1 MMGRIIGGVIG
12 TAISRQKRNNP
23 VAGAVIG
30 AGAMF
35 VARRIFPARYAALAA
50 TAAAAYVTKKWAD
63 RNLSDPRTDGATGT
77 VNPATNAGI
86 TTGTTRGTTTGPA
99 AKIGTEKSATA
110 ASTQPMATTPPPA
123 NSSAS

>member
-1 MMGRIIGGVIG
+1 MIGRIIGGVIG

-63 RNLSDPRTDGATGT
+63 RNLTDPRTDTATPIAPAGAAT
-77 VNPATNAGI
+77 PAT
-86 TTGTTRGTTTGPA
+86 PA
-99 AKIGTEKSATA
+99 KPPIAPSSPAT
-110 ASTQPMATTPPPA
+110 PTP
-123 NSSAS
+123 

>member
-63 RNLSDPRTDGATGT
+63 RNLTDPRTDTTTPAAAPAGAATT
-77 VNPATNAGI
+77 ATPAKPPIAPSSPAT
-86 TTGTTRGTTTGPA
+86 P
-99 AKIGTEKSATA
+99 
-110 ASTQPMATTPPPA
+110 TP
-123 NSSAS
+123 

>member
-63 RNLSDPRTDGATGT
+63 RNLTDPRTDGAGGAN
-77 VNPATNAGI
+77 NPSAA
-86 TTGTTRGTTTGPA
+86 TGPA
-99 AKIGTEKSATA
+99 SPSGTTKA
-110 ASTQPMATTPPPA
+110 ASPVTPPPVTPPTTTPPPA
-123 NSSAS
+123 I

>member
-63 RNLSDPRTDGATGT
+63 RNLTDPRTDTGAGTTGATGAT
-77 VNPATNAGI
+77 GVNRAA
-86 TTGTTRGTTTGPA
+86 TTTPTAGPA
-99 AKIGTEKSATA
+99 ATA
-110 ASTQPMATTPPPA
+110 ATVTPNTPPAPLP
-123 NSSAS
+123 

>member
-63 RNLSDPRTDGATGT
+63 RNLTDPRTDTATPAAPAGAATPAKPPIAPSS
-77 VNPATNAGI
+77 PAT
-86 TTGTTRGTTTGPA
+86 P
-99 AKIGTEKSATA
+99 
-110 ASTQPMATTPPPA
+110 TP
-123 NSSAS
+123 

>member
-63 RNLSDPRTDGATGT
+63 RNLTDPRTDTATPTGLAGAAT
-77 VNPATNAGI
+77 PAT
-86 TTGTTRGTTTGPA
+86 PA
-99 AKIGTEKSATA
+99 KPPIAPSSPAT
-110 ASTQPMATTPPPA
+110 PTP
-123 NSSAS
+123 